1 MYFAIFSWIF
11 HDQLKLASFIGI
23 VILIITVADGLLYI
37 WSKNRRNETRAG
49 LCDHA
54 VDYVS
59 IVKEMY
65 GLHDVA
71 PSILERS
78 AAHIFHSR
86 QLLRLPYLSMSGLA
100 IYNRANPVKGA
111 RFCFFL
117 TGVSSLMSKML
128 FGLFHYEDF
137 NRLKLASLIGMVILT
152 IIVAITLLYMWYKN
166 QKEEMRAWR
175 RRRAARYTPA
185 LIDMYPLYGIPPP
198 PYSKDCTPIRKPNHI
213 AIYPAFMVRGRKEL
227 RRKDLK
233 ISPVKNS
240 KIKDNAT
247 PKQNQPPGVPT
258 NVQFEV
264 LSQDTIYLW
273 WNPPA
278 DSDQIVVRGY
288 TVGWGIFDSIDL
300 MAISLSRKGSTS
312 VKLDNLPKLCSK

>member
-1 MYFAIFSWIF
+1 MVHVDIWQNSAKAYPQKQTVPAISAGNEMLRTVYKD
-11 HDQLKLASFIGI
+11 HDQSSNLPTTTNGI
-23 VILIITVADGLLYI
+23 
-37 WSKNRRNETRAG
+37 
-49 LCDHA
+49 CDQ
-54 VDYVS
+54 S
-59 IVKEMY
+59 
-65 GLHDVA
+65 
-71 PSILERS
+71 
-78 AAHIFHSR
+78 
-86 QLLRLPYLSMSGLA
+86 
-100 IYNRANPVKGA
+100 
-111 RFCFFL
+111 CFFL

-247 PKQNQPPGVPT
+247 PKRDYGAN
-258 NVQFEV
+258 N
-264 LSQDTIYLW
+264 
-273 WNPPA
+273 
-278 DSDQIVVRGY
+278 
-288 TVGWGIFDSIDL
+288 
-300 MAISLSRKGSTS
+300 
-312 VKLDNLPKLCSK
+312 